1 MSKDGYAHPQVL
13 VNTGWVAEH
22 LDDSGVRLVEVDVD
36 PRAYASGHLPNA
48 IAWSWRT
55 HIQAPIRRDI
65 PEKKPFEQLLGTSG
79 VKNDT
84 TVILY
89 GDKSNWFA
97 AYAFWLLKYFGHSD
111 VRLMNG
117 GRKKWITEGRP
128 LTTGSYQ
135 PEPVTYIARPPD
147 HTIRALRKQVFEY
160 IDAPHISFVDVRSL
174 AEFSGEVTA
183 PDHLQLEGAMR
194 GGHIP
199 GAVNISWSQTL
210 QADGTFKPAGE
221 LQRLYEN
228 FKVTPDKNVVV
239 YCRIGERS
247 SHSWFVLKYLLG
259 YPQVTNY
266 DGSWA
271 EWGNLIDAPIER

>member
-1 MSKDGYAHPQVL
+1 MSQNLYAHPQVL
-13 VNTGWVAEH
+13 VETDWVARN
-22 LDDSGVRLVEVDVD
+22 LNRPGVRLVEVDVD

-48 IAWSWRT
+48 IAWDWRT
-55 HIQAPIRRDI
+55 HMQSPVRRNV
-65 PEKKPFEQLLGTSG
+65 PEKQAIEKLLRTSG
-79 VKNDT
+79 ISNNT
-84 TVILY
+84 TVVLY

-97 AYAFWLLKYFGHSD
+97 AYAFWLLKYFGHTD
-111 VRLMNG
+111 TRLMNG
-117 GRKKWITEGRP
+117 GRKKWVSEGRH
-128 LTTGSYQ
+128 LTPTLYK
-135 PEPVTYIARPPD
+135 PEPVIYTAQKPD
-147 HTIRALRKQVFEY
+147 AAIRALRKQVFEN
-160 IDAPHISFVDVRSL
+160 IDAAHVSFVDVRSP

-210 QADGTFKPAGE
+210 QPDGTFKSAAA
-221 LQRLYEN
+221 LKSLYRDFN
-228 FKVTPDKNVVV
+228 VTADKNVIV

-259 YPQVTNY
+259 YPRVSNY